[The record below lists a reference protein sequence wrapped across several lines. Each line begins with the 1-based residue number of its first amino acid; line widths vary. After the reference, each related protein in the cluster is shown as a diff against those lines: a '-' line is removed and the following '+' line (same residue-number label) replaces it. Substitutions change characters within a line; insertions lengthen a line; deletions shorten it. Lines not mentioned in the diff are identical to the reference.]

1 MKKVAIY
8 SDGGCDPN
16 PGPGGWAV
24 ILEYGRHRRELN
36 GFALATT
43 NNRMELQAA
52 IEGLNALKEPC
63 RVSLYT
69 DSEYL
74 KHGITLWMRAWKR
87 SGWKAKSK
95 KPVKNVDLWKQLD
108 ELAQKHHV
116 AWHWVRGHSG
126 HVQNERCDQLATA
139 AIQTLRRTHS
149 PEQLARALTDLECG
163 VRNADR
169 IEPGRHVRSSRGL
182 PAVAR
187 RAQAGN
193 EALS

>member
-24 ILEYGRHRRELN
+24 ILHYGKHRRELS

-43 NNRMELQAA
+43 NNRMELRAA
-52 IEGLNALKEPC
+52 IEGLSALKEPC
-63 RVSLYT
+63 QVSLYT

-74 KHGITLWMRAWKR
+74 KNGITAWVSAWKR
-87 SGWKAKSK
+87 NGWKAKDK
-95 KPVKNVDLWKQLD
+95 KPVKNVDLWKRLD

-126 HVQNERCDQLATA
+126 HAQNERCDQLATA
-139 AIQTLRRTHS
+139 AIQTARRTHS
-149 PEQLARALTDLECG
+149 REQLTRALIAFREQQD
-163 VRNADR
+163 ADDDPLLMQPALWKTGDATR
-169 IEPGRHVRSSRGL
+169 TQPGR
-182 PAVAR
+182 VAR
-187 RAQAGN
+187 K
-193 EALS
+193 